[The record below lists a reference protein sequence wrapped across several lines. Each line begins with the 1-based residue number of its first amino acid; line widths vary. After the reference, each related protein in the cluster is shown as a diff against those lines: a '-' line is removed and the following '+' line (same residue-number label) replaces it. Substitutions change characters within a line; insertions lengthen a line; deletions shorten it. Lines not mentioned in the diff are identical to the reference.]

1 MVCCWRCVKTCIPSR
16 RRKFRCFDVR
26 TEACG
31 QNTLASAVVEQRI
44 RLYEIA
50 VWKKSWRLGCLKR
63 QRIHSLLHKKELLLS
78 GKSLTNF
85 ITQMVRAF
93 STLHSDAGFV
103 RCKYLRF
110 RLVRP
115 FYRTAIIQLIYLM
128 CIYFQG
134 TTRPQATCGTF
145 NEDPSGSYFGSP
157 SIFRIAPVVGERK
170 TRVVKRLLKS
180 SPPRCST

>member
-1 MVCCWRCVKTCIPSR
+1 MCRGDKLLTTLTLVVSHSRVFWRKNRSLWAKYACR
-16 RRKFRCFDVR
+16 RGSGK
-26 TEACG
+26 
-31 QNTLASAVVEQRI
+31 RI
-44 RLYEIA
+44 RLHEIA

-157 SIFRIAPVVGERK
+157 SIFWIAPVVGERK
-170 TRVVKRLLKS
+170 TRVVKRFLKS
-180 SPPRCST
+180 SPPRCPT